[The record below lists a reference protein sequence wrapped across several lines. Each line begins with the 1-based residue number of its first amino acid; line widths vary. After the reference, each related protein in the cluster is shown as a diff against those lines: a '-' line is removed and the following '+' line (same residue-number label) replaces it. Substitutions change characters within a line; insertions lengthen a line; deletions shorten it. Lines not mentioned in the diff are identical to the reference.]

1 MVNKSKE
8 IEIIWKLNPS
18 TFEKINAEVYSNPA
32 QRLGSKH
39 SSVDRMVNTYGEEMK
54 ALMPSI
60 IGVSAQDNAWYKAI
74 KYYWDSV
81 SYLIPPSGKKLEIGF
96 SYDIDDTV
104 RKNAIDSLRKTVE
117 AIKNDATLAE
127 YCEDSSKVKEEEKY
141 KYGRPIKIEDYLMYR
156 YCLVD
161 GHVANNIEDAD
172 KSNNIRFIISNPKAM
187 QDFKRQ
193 NHALETKA
201 NSIYIDCLKD
211 SQIVANILY
220 SMGVDVTNMD
230 QVDRE
235 IKLKELSLNDPKKF
249 VEVSSD
255 KNLNTKAKVERYIIK
270 GVLNRL
276 PDSSII
282 VDALDVS
289 FTVGGDI
296 NEAVNF
302 FSSEDAIKIA
312 KVKEFASR
320 YKSK

>member
-1 MVNKSKE
+1 MVNKPRE

-18 TFEKINAEVYSNPA
+18 TFEKINAEVYSNPP

-39 SSVDRMVNTYGEEMK
+39 SSVDRMVNMYGDEMK
-54 ALMPSI
+54 VLLPSI
-60 IGVSAQDNAWYKAI
+60 IGVSSLDVTWYKAI

-81 SYLIPPSGKKLEIGF
+81 SYLIPPSGKKLEVGF
-96 SYDIDDTV
+96 SYSIDDIS
-104 RKNAIDSLRKTVE
+104 RKSAIESLSKNITT
-117 AIKNDATLAE
+117 IKDDATLAE
-127 YCEDSSKVKEEEKY
+127 YCEISVKEEEKY
-141 KYGRPIKIEDYLMYR
+141 RYGRPIKIEDYLMYR

-161 GHVANNIEDAD
+161 GHVANTIEDAN

-201 NSIYIDCLKD
+201 NSIYIDALKD

-220 SMGVDVTNMD
+220 SMGIDITNMD
-230 QVDRE
+230 QLDRE
-235 IKLKELSLNDPKKF
+235 IKLKEVYISDPKKF

-255 KNLNTKAKVERYIIK
+255 KNLNLKAKIERYILK
-270 GVLNRL
+270 GILNRL

-282 VDALDVS
+282 VDSTDIS

-302 FSSEDAIKIA
+302 FASEDIIKVA

-320 YKSK
+320 AKNK